1 MSRKKSET
9 EILSELI
16 QFKVTPSMK
25 AKIDKLAKKDMR
37 NGSDWARVNIIAVV
51 ESRAKELK

>member
-1 MSRKKSET
+1 MSREKSKT
-9 EILSELI
+9 ENLTELI

-37 NGSDWARVNIIAVV
+37 NGADWARVAIISVV